1 MKLAKISLMQRTN
14 LLLVLLVL
22 LISGFSMAQ
31 APINMTPANNNQTFN
46 TCNGFLIDSGGQGG
60 PGYSNNESIVITIC
74 PDTPGEII
82 SIVFN
87 LFALDPTNTGTQ
99 QNPNVDFMSVYDG
112 TSTAANT
119 LGTYTGT
126 QLQGVVIEATQL
138 NASGC
143 ITLEFYSNSVGTGQ
157 FTASVSCE
165 TPCADPQAGGVI
177 LNGITSDSIRV
188 CVGDTVAFQDQGS
201 FAQQGFNLVNYM
213 WDFMDGDTANGTAVQ
228 HVYDVPGYYNVQLF
242 VTDDNGCSNPNLIDL
257 QVLVGTIPDF
267 TGFPADTSICLGESM
282 NFVADPESYQ
292 VSWNGFPGSQQ
303 IDDGCLPD
311 TLLGV
316 SQDVQLLQTGFSAGT
331 TIQNVNDIQSICL
344 DLEHSFMGDLVILV
358 ECPNGQS
365 SILHQ
370 QGGGGTQLGVP
381 NPLDNVDC
389 SDPTTQGTP
398 FTYCFTPQATQT
410 WVDWVNAQGGFGL
423 TLPAG
428 NYASVQPLSNLVG
441 CPTNGVWTLTVI
453 DNWAADDGTLFGFS
467 LTLDP
472 SYYPPPQTFEP
483 QIGLANDS
491 SYWFNPQ
498 FQTFLSP
505 DADSLVVTPT
515 QSGAF
520 TYEYFVFDDF
530 GCEYDTSVTLYVDPL
545 AQTFAGNDTSL
556 CDNSILNLNGQ
567 VIGLTSSCNYVLTM
581 EDSFGDTWNGN
592 TMTVTVNNVST
603 TYTCSNPSVQIENLS
618 IPTGATVTV
627 TFNANGNFVG
637 ECSYDITDG
646 NGNVIVSMGIGQSG
660 PVTNSFT
667 ANCVPSYTYEW
678 TSPTSVSDPTIA
690 DPQFTGTGSQQLVLT
705 TYPVGHPLCATTD
718 TVQIN
723 VSQSPYPGEDTTISI
738 CPTAGAFDLFPLLGT
753 NVSTMGA
760 WFDDQGNPINMPYD
774 PAILPAGNYTYITD
788 SLGCTDEAIVTII
801 FVPTTIDNVTS
812 TDALCNGSS
821 DGTITINASNMVEF
835 TVDGGTPI
843 TANSPFTVSGLAAGT
858 YTIAVFSADGCADS
872 VDVTIGEPAVLQASA
887 VTVDATCYGDCDGE
901 VQVSVVGGTL
911 PYSYGWLPG
920 TNGNQNG
927 LGIDLCAGQYITGV
941 MDANGCMD
949 SVSYIINEPQ
959 PLEPAV
965 MGDILSGCFPH
976 TVNFTNT
983 TVGAVTTTE
992 VDFGDGT
999 VETIP
1004 GTNAF
1009 THEYSTPGTYTVTI
1023 TVYNANNCSYT
1034 TVYSNYVTVYG
1045 NPNANFQINPN
1056 NISMLEPV
1064 TSLINTS
1071 SADVV
1076 SWNWEIPNGDP
1087 ATSSNEDVNL
1097 VTFPFDTPGDYPITL
1112 TVSNAAGCIDS
1123 ITYTVSIIS
1132 DVLIFAPNTFT
1143 PDGDEFNQ
1151 SWLVHMSGIDVYDFE
1166 LVIYNR
1172 WGEIV
1177 WESYDI
1183 SVGWDGTY
1191 GGKPVQ
1197 DGTYTWFIRCAD
1209 LTNDNKYEFQGHVN
1223 VIR

>member
-1 MKLAKISLMQRTN
+1 MQLN
-14 LLLVLLVL
+14 NIVVALSLLV
-22 LISGFSMAQ
+22 FSATSFAQ
-31 APINMTPANNNQTFN
+31 TPVNMTPANNNQTFN

-60 PGYSNNESIVITIC
+60 PGYGNNENIVITIC

-87 LFALDPTNTGTQ
+87 LFDLDPTNTGTQ
-99 QNPNVDFMSVYDG
+99 QNPNIDNMTVYDG
-112 TSTAANT
+112 PSTASNT

-138 NASGC
+138 NPSGC
-143 ITLEFYSNSVGTGQ
+143 ITLEFYSNAVNTGQ
-157 FTASVSCE
+157 FTASISCE

-177 LNGITSDSIRV
+177 LNGITNDSIRV
-188 CVGDTVAFQDQGS
+188 CVGDTITFQEQGS
-201 FAQQGFNLVNYM
+201 FAQSGFTLVNYM
-213 WDFMDGDTANGTAVQ
+213 WDFMDGDTANGTTVQ
-228 HVYDVPGYYNVQLF
+228 HSYDVPGYYNVQLF

-267 TGFPADTSICLGESM
+267 TGFPSDTSICLGESM
-282 NFVADPESYQ
+282 SFVADPESYE

-316 SQDVQLLQTGFSAGT
+316 SQDVQLLQTGFAAGT

-344 DLEHSFMGDLVILV
+344 DLEHSFMGDLVIIV

-370 QGGGGTQLGVP
+370 QGGGGTQIGIP

-398 FTYCFTPQATQT
+398 FTYCFTPGATET
-410 WVDWVNAQGGFGL
+410 WVDWVNNNGFGQ
-423 TLPAG
+423 TIPAG

-453 DNWAADDGTLFGFS
+453 DNWAADDGTLFGFG

-520 TYEYFVFDDF
+520 TYDYFVLDNF
-530 GCEYDTSVTLYVDPL
+530 GCEYDTSVILYVDPL
-545 AQTFAGNDTSL
+545 APTFAGNDTSI
-556 CDNSILNLNGQ
+556 CDLTTLNLDGQ
-567 VIGLTSSCNYVLTM
+567 ITGLASNCDYELIMT
-581 EDSFGDTWNGN
+581 DSFGDTWNGN
-592 TMTVTVNNVST
+592 TVTVTVNGVST
-603 TYTCSNPSVQIENLS
+603 DYTCANPTTQTELLS
-618 IPTGATVTV
+618 IPAGATVTV
-627 TFNANGNFVG
+627 TFNANGAFVG
-637 ECSYDITDG
+637 ECSFEIVDG
-646 NGNVIVSMGIGQSG
+646 SGNVVVSMGTGQFG
-660 PVTNSFT
+660 PVTNTFT
-667 ANCVPSYTYEW
+667 ASCVPNYTYEW
-678 TSPTSVSDPTIA
+678 TPTNFVSDPTIA
-690 DPQFTGTGSQQLVLT
+690 DPTYTGNTSQQLILT
-705 TYPVGHPLCATTD
+705 TYPVGHPLCATSD
-718 TVQIN
+718 TVQVNI
-723 VSQSPYPGEDTTISI
+723 SAAPYPGEDTTISI
-738 CPTAGAFDLFPLLGT
+738 CPSAGAFDLFPLLGT

-760 WFDDQGNPINMPYD
+760 WQDANGAPVAMPYD
-774 PAILPAGNYTYITD
+774 PNVMPAGDYTYVTD
-788 SLGCTDEAIVTII
+788 SLGCTDQATVTII
-801 FVPTTIDNVTS
+801 FVPTTVDNVVS
-812 TDALCNGSS
+812 TDALCFGSS
-821 DGTITINASNMVEF
+821 DGTITIDATNMDEYTVNGGAPIAS
-835 TVDGGTPI
+835 G
-843 TANSPFTVSGLAAGT
+843 SPFTITGLAAGT
-858 YTIAVFSADGCADS
+858 YTVAVFSADGCADS
-872 VDVTIGEPAVLQASA
+872 VDVVIGEPAVLQANA
-887 VTVDATCYGDCDGE
+887 VTIDATCFGDCDGQA
-901 VQVSVVGGTL
+901 QVSGVGGTM
-911 PYSYGWLPG
+911 PYTYIWQPG
-920 TNGNQNG
+920 VTGNQNG
-927 LGIDLCAGQYITGV
+927 QATGLCAGQYIAAIS
-941 MDANGCMD
+941 DANGCMD
-949 SVSYIINEPQ
+949 SVSFTINEPQ
-959 PLEPAV
+959 PLEPALL
-965 MGDILSGCFPH
+965 GDDLDGCFPH

-983 TVGAVTTTE
+983 TSGAVATTT

-999 VETIP
+999 IETFA
-1004 GTNAF
+1004 GTAAF
-1009 THEYSTPGTYTVTI
+1009 THTYANPGNYTVTVTVENASGCDYTETYTNYI
-1023 TVYNANNCSYT
+1023 TVYDT
-1034 TVYSNYVTVYG
+1034 
-1045 NPNANFQINPN
+1045 PNANFQINPN

-1076 SWNWEIPNGDP
+1076 SWNWQIPDGDP
-1087 ATSSNEDVNL
+1087 TTSTSEDVNPIS
-1097 VTFPFDTPGDYPITL
+1097 FPFDQPGDYQIQL
-1112 TVSNAAGCIDS
+1112 TVANAAGCVDS
-1123 ITYTVSIIS
+1123 ITKTVSIIS

-1151 SWLVHMSGIDVYDFE
+1151 TWMVYMSGIDVFDFE

-1177 WESYDI
+1177 WESRDV

-1197 DGTYTWFIRCAD
+1197 DGTYSWFIRCSD
-1209 LTNDNKYEFQGHVN
+1209 LTNDDKYEFQGHVN